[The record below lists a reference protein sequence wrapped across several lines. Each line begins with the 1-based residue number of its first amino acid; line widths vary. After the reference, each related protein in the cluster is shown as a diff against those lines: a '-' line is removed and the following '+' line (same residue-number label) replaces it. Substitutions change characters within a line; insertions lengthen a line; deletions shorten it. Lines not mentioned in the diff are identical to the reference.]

1 VLRLLFLMTLLMAM
15 HPVHAQTA
23 KSTAA
28 QAAAEKKKLEAVKKE
43 MQALSEEQK
52 ALQAKR
58 DAASQAL
65 KKVDQQ
71 VASASRAARA
81 SQQQMLTQQA
91 RLEILQTQ
99 KNDLDAKLVQQK
111 AELAKLIRS
120 AYAQGDHAAL
130 ELLLSQDK
138 VNQSERALAY
148 HRYLQ
153 QDQKAQ
159 ILRLRTELA
168 DLAALTEQ
176 VKQLQLQVQQTKRE
190 QEKNLSSLSQQRT
203 QRDEVLG
210 QLDQQ
215 YQTKNER
222 LSDLGRDE
230 KNLTQVLNQ
239 LQALIAKREAEAAKA
254 AKEKARLAAIAKAK
268 ANTKP
273 SANGK
278 TKVNTATAAGSTKS
292 RPANTRVAALP
303 VPSATNVP
311 IGPLRLPVQG
321 NVVAGFGGTM
331 PDGHRS
337 SGLLIA
343 GSMGAEVRAASAG
356 RVVYADWLK
365 GYGLLTIIDHG
376 NGWMS
381 LYAYN
386 DSLLKNVG
394 DQVRINEAIAS
405 LGRSG
410 GQSIPALYFELRQ
423 NGQPKDPRSWL
434 KP

>member
-1 VLRLLFLMTLLMAM
+1 VLRLFYLVCLLLMVL
-15 HPVHAQTA
+15 PLHAQNT
-23 KSTAA
+23 KSTVA
-28 QAAAEKKKLEAVKKE
+28 QAAAEKKKLEAIKEE
-43 MQALSEEQK
+43 MQVLSEQQK

-65 KKVDQQ
+65 KRMDQQ
-71 VASASRAARA
+71 VALASRAARA
-81 SQQQMLTQQA
+81 SQQQMLTQKAQLDI
-91 RLEILQTQ
+91 LEKQ
-99 KNDLDAKLVQQK
+99 KSDLDGKLIRQK
-111 AELAKLIRS
+111 TELAKLIRS

-153 QDQKAQ
+153 EDQKAQ
-159 ILRLRTELA
+159 ILQLRAELA
-168 DLAALTEQ
+168 DLAALTGQ
-176 VKQLQLQVQQTKRE
+176 VKQQNVQVQQAKLR
-190 QEKNLSSLSQQRT
+190 QEENLLSLSQQRA
-203 QRDEVLG
+203 QRDQWLG
-210 QLDQQ
+210 ELDQQ

-222 LSDLGRDE
+222 LNDLGRDE
-230 KNLTQVLNQ
+230 KNLNQVLNQ
-239 LQALIAKREAEAAKA
+239 LQALIAKRAAEE
-254 AKEKARLAAIAKAK
+254 AKEKARLAAIAKANANAK
-268 ANTKP
+268 AKTSAKGKNSVANTK
-273 SANGK
+273 
-278 TKVNTATAAGSTKS
+278 
-292 RPANTRVAALP
+292 NTRPQNTPQIAAVLP
-303 VPSATNVP
+303 LPRSPNVP
-311 IGPLRLPVQG
+311 IGPLRLPVKG

-337 SGLLIA
+337 SGLLIS

-356 RVVYADWLK
+356 RIVYADWLK
-365 GYGLLTIIDHG
+365 GYGLLAIVDHG

-394 DQVRINEAIAS
+394 DQVQANEAIAT

-410 GQSIPALYFELRQ
+410 GQSLPALYFELRQ